1 MMRRPVL
8 VLVALAALAALV
20 ALLGL
25 ACGKRLEP
33 PGAAREPSTRS
44 VAINAALSSTSA
56 LPDIAATEAS
66 APPATSAV
74 ALAKASPPNGPTPGS
89 NDDNLPFTPD
99 GTRIASVAWR
109 TWLYTNVGKQR
120 TRYGYLRVGA
130 VVDARGPAI
139 VNDGCQ
145 GGWYRVNP
153 RGFACIGLGA
163 SAKLDEPVVVASQ
176 TRPIRGHGAPYL
188 YALSNETPP
197 LLYFKLPSRAQ
208 MKESEGMDVS
218 QRAANFIE
226 RARAFGKIGKLFEL
240 AEPPEFLAQ
249 GQKLDKPYG
258 VKQTLRYVV
267 HGGPASADS
276 GFAIAK
282 TFLWQDRAFGL
293 TSELDVIALDRVK
306 LVDPSEFHGV
316 ELLEGETLP
325 VAFVKDRQ
333 VPKYGVDSVGNPVG
347 RGAFAYREGVKLVD
361 RKRQK
366 GGLLRT
372 RDGFA
377 PADSLRILPPRDSL
391 PSFATGDRKWIDISI
406 RQQTLVAYSGTR
418 PVYATL
424 ISSGRGG
431 MGTVSGNSN
440 VLSAADEKELED
452 ESATVRGTFMIYQKE
467 VSSTMDGD
475 EDRSDSFNLR
485 DVPFVQYFHKGFA
498 LHGTYWHDDF
508 GKARSHGCVNLAPLD
523 AAWLF
528 EWTDPSVPADWHG
541 VVNKDRGTVVYIHA

>member
-1 MMRRPVL
+1 MTRLHWSMTRRP
-8 VLVALAALAALV
+8 ALCFW

-33 PGAAREPSTRS
+33 PGATREPSARS
-44 VAINAALSSTSA
+44 VAV
-56 LPDIAATEAS
+56 
-66 APPATSAV
+66 SAV
-74 ALAKASPPNGPTPGS
+74 GSASDSDDTPARAPSQLAKLAPSGPTPGS
-89 NDDNLPFTPD
+89 NDDNLPFAPD

-109 TWLYTNVGKQR
+109 TWIYTNVGKQR
-120 TRYGYLRVGA
+120 TRYGYLRLGA

-163 SAKLDEPVVVASQ
+163 SLKLDEPVVVASQ
-176 TRPIRGHGAPYL
+176 TRPVRGHGAPYL

-197 LLYFKLPSRAQ
+197 LLYFKLPSKAQ
-208 MKESEGMDVS
+208 MNESEGMDVS
-218 QRAANFIE
+218 SRAANFIE
-226 RARAFGKIGKLFEL
+226 RARAFGKLGKLFEL
-240 AEPPEFLAQ
+240 AAPPDFLAQ

-276 GFAIAK
+276 GFAIGK
-282 TFLWQDRAFGL
+282 TFIWQDRAFGL

-316 ELLEGETLP
+316 ELQEGETLP
-325 VAFVKDRQ
+325 VAFVKDRS
-333 VPKYGVDSVGNPVG
+333 VPKYGSDALGNPIG
-347 RGAFAYREGVKLVD
+347 RGSFGYREGVKLVD
-361 RKRQK
+361 GKRQK
-366 GGLLRT
+366 GGLLAT
-372 RDGFA
+372 RDGGFA
-377 PADSLRILPPRDSL
+377 PAASLRILPARESL

-431 MGTVSGNSN
+431 MGTVSGSSN

-508 GKARSHGCVNLAPLD
+508 GKARSHGCVNLAPVD

-541 VVNKDRGTVVYIHA
+541 VVNKDRGTVVYIHG